1 MSGRQQA
8 AVLCV
13 PRQANAVAWT
23 SKLDVDTVRSLCRA
37 VRRGAVPVI
46 FASLRLSSV
55 AATGAPRRDGPG
67 CALADVL

>member
-23 SKLDVDTVRSLCRA
+23 SKLDVDTVA
-37 VRRGAVPVI
+37 YAVPCGAARSPL
-46 FASLRLSSV
+46 FSHHSDYHLSQQL
-55 AATGAPRRDGPG
+55 ARRAETVP
-67 CALADVL
+67 VVR